1 MAKTTTNQMKV
12 AIPIRL
18 KEEED
23 EEEEEEV
30 VEEVVVVGGTKK
42 NETKKA
48 FQTNTIQSLILFF
61 TQIMFKLQHNQQHFS
76 LLLLILLQR

>member
-1 MAKTTTNQMKV
+1 MKV

-42 NETKKA
+42 NETKTTKTMA
-48 FQTNTIQSLILFF
+48 KTTTKFRINPSCQQRTIEFHIKTNKIQI
-61 TQIMFKLQHNQQHFS
+61 T
-76 LLLLILLQR
+76 